1 MKSNMKKI
9 LSGTLLLACILNYS
23 YAQSPQTTKR
33 RCSSAELY
41 QQMLRNDPAFAKNQ
55 KQIEEFTQNFIRN
68 GGAAYETGKTGA
80 VIYTI
85 PVVVHVVYK
94 TSAQN
99 ISDAQINSQITVLN
113 KDYQKLNSD
122 VSKVPSVWQPL
133 VADVQVKFCLAT
145 INPTGGATTGIIR
158 KSTTK
163 TSFTDNNDVKFTSRG
178 GDDAWDSKK
187 YLNLWVCNLASG
199 LLGYAQ
205 FPGGNVKTDGVVI
218 DHAAFGTTGTAA
230 YPFNLGRTATHEVGH
245 WLNLRH
251 IWGDD
256 GVGCN
261 GSDLV
266 GDTPNQADEHYGCA
280 TFPAVSCSNGP
291 NGDMFMNY
299 MDYSDDRCMYMFTNG
314 QKTRMHATL
323 QSGGSRNSVT
333 TSGKCGTQPR
343 SVTINTS
350 SALSVTPNPVV
361 TSLASVSYRLG
372 SSAAVQLLVAD
383 MYGNNQR
390 TINMGTQAAGTYN
403 VQPAELSQLK
413 NGLYLIKLIA
423 NGEEIAAT
431 RFMVSR

>member
-145 INPTGGATTGIIR
+145 INPTRPRR
-158 KSTTK
+158 KRVHRPPGNAPRPPFQSLIPLFNSQSAGK
-163 TSFTDNNDVKFTSRG
+163 VSGRPYKNFPSR
-178 GDDAWDSKK
+178 
-187 YLNLWVCNLASG
+187 
-199 LLGYAQ
+199 
-205 FPGGNVKTDGVVI
+205 
-218 DHAAFGTTGTAA
+218 
-230 YPFNLGRTATHEVGH
+230 
-245 WLNLRH
+245 
-251 IWGDD
+251 
-256 GVGCN
+256 
-261 GSDLV
+261 
-266 GDTPNQADEHYGCA
+266 
-280 TFPAVSCSNGP
+280 
-291 NGDMFMNY
+291 
-299 MDYSDDRCMYMFTNG
+299 
-314 QKTRMHATL
+314 
-323 QSGGSRNSVT
+323 
-333 TSGKCGTQPR
+333 
-343 SVTINTS
+343 
-350 SALSVTPNPVV
+350 
-361 TSLASVSYRLG
+361 
-372 SSAAVQLLVAD
+372 
-383 MYGNNQR
+383 
-390 TINMGTQAAGTYN
+390 
-403 VQPAELSQLK
+403 
-413 NGLYLIKLIA
+413 
-423 NGEEIAAT
+423 
-431 RFMVSR
+431 